1 MNVVGVLI
9 KRDLK
14 SFFLSP
20 QFYLIA
26 FICTLLWSPIYIY
39 SFGLFLTQL
48 VSVLGGNGEYMTYQ
62 SRVLSEFVAL
72 INFMLLILVN
82 SVTMRLLAEEKRNHT
97 YALLMTSPVSSWQI
111 VLAKYFTGLIVIS
124 TLIFIAFLYPL
135 TTSLLGKVEWP
146 PLFCSFI
153 GLLFFA
159 AVYVSVG
166 LMVSAIT
173 KSVLMSFI
181 LALIFNL
188 TLWFLGSGSEVVESP
203 FWQSFFNT
211 INLDPIFKDF
221 TQGVFRVQGFVF
233 LGSLVLFFLAAT
245 ERFMES
251 SRWK

>member
-1 MNVVGVLI
+1 MSVVGVLI

-48 VSVLGGNGEYMTYQ
+48 VSVMGGDGEYMTYQ

-82 SVTMRLLAEEKRNHT
+82 SVTMRLLSEEKRNHT
-97 YALLMTSPVSSWQI
+97 YPLLMTSPISSWQI
-111 VLAKYFTGLIVIS
+111 VIAKYLTGLIVVS
-124 TLIFIAFLYPL
+124 TLIGIAFLYPL
-135 TTSLLGKVEWP
+135 TTAFLGRVEWP
-146 PLFCSFI
+146 PVFCSFV
-153 GLLFFA
+153 GLIFFA

-166 LMVSAIT
+166 LMVSSIT

-188 TLWFLGSGSEVVESP
+188 TLWFLGSGSEIVESP
-203 FWQSFFNT
+203 FWQSFFNA

-233 LGSLVLFFLAAT
+233 LCSLVLFFLAAT

>member
-1 MNVVGVLI
+1 MSLVSVLV

-48 VSVLGGNGEYMTYQ
+48 VSMAGGDGEYMTYQ

-82 SVTMRLLAEEKRNHT
+82 SITMRLLSEEKRNHT
-97 YALLMTSPVSSWQI
+97 YALLMTSPLSSWQI
-111 VLAKYFTGLIVIS
+111 VIAKYLTGLIVVGS
-124 TLIFIAFLYPL
+124 LIAIAFLYPL
-135 TTSLLGKVEWP
+135 TTALLGRVDWP
-146 PLFCSFI
+146 PLFCSFV

-188 TLWFLGSGSEVVESP
+188 SLWFLGAGGEIVESP
-203 FWQSFFNT
+203 FWHSFFNA

-221 TQGVFRVQGFVF
+221 TQGVFRTQGFVF
-233 LGSLVLFFLAAT
+233 LSSLILFFLVAT